1 MARACRDNRK
11 RLPWWGKLCVFL
23 VTVAVLGGALYV
35 GGKMLLYAL
44 YPCEYAVQ
52 AETVAEENELPLSL
66 LYATIHTES
75 RFQAEAVSAAG
86 AIGLM
91 QLTEIAFTEAQ
102 NKRDGA
108 VTMTVEC
115 LYDPEINLCYG
126 GYYLKRMIKRFGNI
140 ETALAAYNAGQ
151 SRVAGW
157 LKNSDYSKDGK
168 TLSYIPYE
176 ETRNYV
182 EKVLKT
188 QKIYQRLYEI
198 E

>member
-1 MARACRDNRK
+1 MARGCRDNRK
-11 RLPWWGKLCVFL
+11 RLPWWGKTVVFL
-23 VTVAVLGGALYV
+23 AAVVVLGGVLYG
-35 GGKMLLYAL
+35 GGKALLYAL
-44 YPCEYAVQ
+44 YPCDYAEQ
-52 AETVAEENELPLSL
+52 AKAVAEENELPLSL
-66 LYATIHTES
+66 IYATIHTES
-75 RFQAEAVSAAG
+75 RFQAEAVSTAG

-102 NKRDGA
+102 NKRDGT
-108 VTMTVEC
+108 VTMTAES
-115 LYDPEINLCYG
+115 LYDPTINLCYG
-126 GYYLKRMIKRFGNI
+126 GYYLKRMIKRFGNV

-157 LKNSDYSKDGK
+157 LKNSAYSKDGK
-168 TLSYIPYE
+168 TLLYIPYE

-188 QKIYQRLYEI
+188 QEIYQRLYEI